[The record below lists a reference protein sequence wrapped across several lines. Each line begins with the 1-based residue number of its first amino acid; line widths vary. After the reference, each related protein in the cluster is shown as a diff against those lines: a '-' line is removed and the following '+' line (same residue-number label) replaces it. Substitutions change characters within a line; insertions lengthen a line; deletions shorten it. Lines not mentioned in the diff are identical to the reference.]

1 MIIRNF
7 TAGILGANNYLL
19 FDERFKGDVLIDC
32 SAQTDFVEEELK
44 KNNAELKYI
53 LLTHGH
59 FDHVMGINDTKKL
72 HPKVKVLAH
81 IGDKDLIEG
90 IQEFMQ
96 KYGMGEAEVP
106 QIDEYIQEGEIC
118 NGKIKILH
126 TPGHTKGSV
135 CYLIDDNLFSGDTI
149 FLESVGR
156 TDLEGGS
163 FSEIKSSIE
172 NKIFTLD
179 DKIKIFPGHDDFTS
193 VEHEKKYNQCL

>member
-1 MIIRNF
+1 MIFKNF

-19 FDERFKGDVLIDC
+19 IDEKYNEAILIDC
-32 SAQTDFVEEELK
+32 SAQTNFVEEELK

-106 QIDEYIQEGEIC
+106 QIDEYIQEGEI
-118 NGKIKILH
+118 
-126 TPGHTKGSV
+126 
-135 CYLIDDNLFSGDTI
+135 
-149 FLESVGR
+149 
-156 TDLEGGS
+156 
-163 FSEIKSSIE
+163 
-172 NKIFTLD
+172 
-179 DKIKIFPGHDDFTS
+179 
-193 VEHEKKYNQCL
+193 

>member
-1 MIIRNF
+1 MIIKNF

-19 FDERFKGDVLIDC
+19 IDERYNDAILIDC
-32 SAQTDFVEEELK
+32 SEQTDFVEKQLK
-44 KNNAELKYI
+44 KYNANLKYI

-59 FDHVMGINDTKKL
+59 FDHVMGINDTKRL
-72 HPKVKVLAH
+72 HPKAKVLAH
-81 IGDKDLIEG
+81 IGDKDLIEA
-90 IQEFMQ
+90 IQEFMH

-106 QIDEYIQEGEIC
+106 QIDEYIQEGEIW

-149 FLESVGR
+149 FLESIGR

-163 FSEIKSSIE
+163 FSEIKSSAAELLHAFAIPAW
-172 NKIFTLD
+172 KSPRQIV
-179 DKIKIFPGHDDFTS
+179 KGARVRVPP
-193 VEHEKKYNQCL
+193 

>member
-19 FDERFKGDVLIDC
+19 FDERFKGAVLIDC

-149 FLESVGR
+149 FLGSVGR
-156 TDLEGGS
+156 TDLPGGS
-163 FSEIKSSIE
+163 YEQLKKSVQ
-172 NKIFTLD
+172 NLLTTLGED
-179 DKIKIFPGHDDFTS
+179 VNIYAGHGDFTT
-193 VEHEKKYNQCL
+193 VKYEKLYNPMM